1 MLSYEPAQT
10 NAYDELLSLLRDQ
23 ASGYLQATLNLMQ
36 MTWDQFAHRFRSVGQ
51 VYGIYQDGQLAGF
64 YWIEEREDTL
74 HLHGLI
80 LKSEFQGQGIGSQV
94 LAMLAA
100 SYRSRV
106 KAIELGVHRSNE
118 RAIALYE
125 RTGFETARTLDDLG
139 FLVMQKPLHCDRPK
153 GR

>member
-1 MLSYEPAQT
+1 VGSIRT
-10 NAYDELLSLLRDQ
+10 
-23 ASGYLQATLNLMQ
+23 
-36 MTWDQFAHRFRSVGQ
+36 SVQVRGQ